1 MTVAW
6 VTHHLPVTG
15 ERPKGL
21 LSGEFLGGA
30 EMTDADWR
38 AASPVDL
45 TIVPPGDWTEID
57 ADHII
62 VTGTD
67 YLTEQQMT
75 WLATRKP
82 TVFVHHTQPRSPG
95 RKALIEGA
103 SIFLVHTP
111 AHLEFE
117 RRRCDPKRTDFVLS
131 PMDTLAISPAPKE
144 RFAVWA
150 QRDHMAKGP
159 LGAKK
164 WAVENDM
171 PLVMMTDAPRS
182 EVLATMARA
191 EFYVHL
197 PLILESESRATMEAV
212 LSGCKCVVNTN
223 VGIASVPGWD
233 DRARLIDMLDGAVE
247 RFWELALP

>member
-6 VTHHLPVTG
+6 VTHHLPHTG
-15 ERPKGL
+15 ERDGHFLP
-21 LSGEFLGGA
+21 GEFIGGA

-67 YLTEQQMT
+67 RLTDDQMRY
-75 WLATRKP
+75 LATRGP
-82 TVFVHHTQPRSPG
+82 VVFVHHEQTRTPA

-103 SIFLVHTP
+103 SLFIVHTP
-111 AHLEFE
+111 AHLASELE
-117 RRRCDPKRTDFVLS
+117 WTTPKRTGMALS
-131 PMDTLAISPAPKE
+131 PMQTDQIVPASKE
-144 RFAVWA
+144 PFAVWA
-150 QRDHMAKGP
+150 QRQHPLKGP
-159 LGAKK
+159 LAAKK
-164 WAVENDM
+164 WAVANGV
-171 PLVMMTDAPRS
+171 PLTMLSDATRA

-212 LSGCKCVVNTN
+212 LSGCKCAVNSN
-223 VGIASVPGWD
+223 VGIASVEGWD
-233 DRARLIDMLDGAVE
+233 DRARLVDMLDGATE
-247 RFWELALP
+247 HFWKLALS